1 MRSAAVLILASM
13 IGIAIYLRLG
23 RQPRPAEVRPQ
34 TSPPSISQPL
44 SPFEDDY
51 EVAKNEKNRLVILV
65 FTSEWCPHCVRLKEH
80 LEESNLDGF
89 LFCFVDATKKTSLV
103 GQYKV
108 KKLPTSVMLKNGKE
122 TSKKVGFAK
131 GEYDEWLS
139 SNR

>member
-1 MRSAAVLILASM
+1 MRSAAVLILASI
-13 IGIAIYLRLG
+13 IGIAIYIRFG
-23 RQPRPAEVRPQ
+23 RHPKPAEVRPQ

-51 EVAKNEKNRLVILV
+51 EVAKNEKDRVVILV

-80 LEESNLDGF
+80 LKKSNLDGL
-89 LFCFVDATKKTSLV
+89 LFCFIDATKKTDLV
-103 GQYKV
+103 GKYKV
-108 KKLPTSVMLKNGKE
+108 KKLPTSVMLKKGKE
-122 TSKKVGFAK
+122 TARKVGFLK